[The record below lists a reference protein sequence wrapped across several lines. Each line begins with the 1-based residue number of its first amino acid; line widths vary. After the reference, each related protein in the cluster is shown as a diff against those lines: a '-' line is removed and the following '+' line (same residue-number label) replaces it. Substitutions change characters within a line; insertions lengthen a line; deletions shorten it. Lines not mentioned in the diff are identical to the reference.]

1 MIFKS
6 DGKQSDLNGFLDSG
20 SHVHGELRFQTSFRV
35 DGKLEGT
42 VVSDGDLI
50 VGDGGEV
57 EGDLRVGQVVV
68 SGTVRGT
75 IRASRRVHLS
85 ASGKVFADV
94 DTPSL
99 VIEDGAVFEGR
110 CSMTRE
116 AREGTKSA
124 AAAATAGPKLVAQ
137 KVPAVRE
144 V

>member
-1 MIFKS
+1 MFKS